1 MLRMTLLAAA
11 AALSLAACASTET
24 AGNSAPPD
32 SRDCFRALDVSGYG
46 VLDEHRIRAH
56 VSPAREYYLRVNGNT
71 RDVDWTHAISIRS
84 VSSFICVGNGNGVQI
99 MGGDPP
105 MPYQVTAIERA
116 PRDTAP
122 QGS

>member
-1 MLRMTLLAAA
+1 MTLLAAA
-11 AALSLAACASTET
+11 AALSLGACATSTET
-24 AGNSAPPD
+24 ASTSAPAD

-56 VSPAREYYLRVNGNT
+56 VSPGREYYLRVNGNT

-84 VSSFICVGNGNGVQI
+84 VTSFICVGNGNGVQI

-105 MPYQVTAIERA
+105 LPYQVTAIERA
-116 PRDTAP
+116 PHDAAP